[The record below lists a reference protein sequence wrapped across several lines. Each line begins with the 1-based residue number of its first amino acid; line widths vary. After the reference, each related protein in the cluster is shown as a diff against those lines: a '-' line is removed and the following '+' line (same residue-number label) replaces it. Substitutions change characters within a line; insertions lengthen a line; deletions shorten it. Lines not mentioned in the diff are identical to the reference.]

1 MSRIVYPPEAAAV
14 LDITKA
20 PYFADNTGKT
30 DCTQILISILD
41 DIARHS
47 IEGMERTMSRLQSD
61 PRPTFRLENSF
72 ENRKTDGVLFGIFP
86 DRLPPSRIIYFPKG
100 TYLVSDTICY
110 SMDNLQNFMGS
121 EMDWCIRF
129 QGESR
134 TESIIRLKD
143 SCKGFERGMARPV
156 VSFIREDEGSNV
168 AMSNYFRNL
177 TIDTGAGNPG
187 AVGLEFF
194 GNNSAAVRDVTIRS
208 GDPQRRGTAGL
219 SVSRPKA
226 SGCLFQNVEIDG
238 FDYGVRFHTDDT
250 YLVCEHLH
258 LKNQRIRGISI
269 HGPVVSIRKLT
280 SRNEKPAVTVK
291 RNSSHVV
298 LIDADLSG
306 GLPDAPAIEFLDGQL
321 FARNIRTGGY
331 LCAAGRRY
339 NAGWGAEILIKETS
353 IGEFVSHPPVT
364 LSEGQSAR
372 SLNLPVEEAPVPEW
386 EAGFEQ
392 WTHPGKYG
400 AAGDGIADDT
410 DAVQQAMDSG
420 KSVIYFQPGR
430 YLINRPV
437 KIPAQVRRINFMF
450 ADLAAGGSLQKMKN
464 RGMFKVAGES
474 GEPLLI
480 EDLFSFEMNYGDHY
494 LVEHASPRTLIL
506 RDIHSQSCAAYIN
519 TGGGGN
525 VFIENVIST
534 TGIFDDTW
542 QQPCFV
548 FKNQKAWC
556 RQIDPEYTPD
566 KIINDGGELFVMG
579 FKTEGEGVAFTT
591 RNGGKT
597 EILGGI
603 LYFGANNEIPAVL
616 NDESD
621 VSVTASTTGT
631 TSRHLFK
638 IAVKEILGGEI
649 REAGHERFPIRFRE
663 QYAIPL
669 YAGRR
674 RKKS

>member
-1 MSRIVYPPEAAAV
+1 MSRIVYPPEAKAV

-30 DCTQILISILD
+30 DCTQILVSILD

-47 IEGMERTMSRLQSD
+47 LEGMKRTMDRLQSD

-72 ENRKTDGVLFGIFP
+72 ENRKAGGVLFGIFP
-86 DRLPPSRIIYFPKG
+86 DGLPPSRIIYFPKG
-100 TYLVSDTICY
+100 TYLISDTICY
-110 SMDNLQNFMGS
+110 SLDNLQNFMGS
-121 EMDWCIRF
+121 EINWCIRF

-143 SCKGFERGMARPV
+143 RCKGFERGMARPV
-156 VSFIREDEGSNV
+156 ISFIRNDEGSNI
-168 AMSNYFRNL
+168 AMSNYFRDL

-194 GNNSAAVRDVTIRS
+194 GNNSAAVRNVTIRS
-208 GDPQRRGTAGL
+208 GDPEGRGAAGL
-219 SVSRPKA
+219 SVSRKR
-226 SGCLFQNVEIDG
+226 STGCLFQNIEIEG
-238 FDYGVRFHTDDT
+238 FDYGMRFHADDT
-250 YLVCEHLH
+250 YLVCDHVRLT
-258 LKNQRIRGISI
+258 NQRIRGMSI
-269 HGPVVSIRKLT
+269 AGPVISVRDLK
-280 SRNEKPAVTVK
+280 SRNRNPAVTV
-291 RNSSHVV
+291 NGNMSHVV
-298 LIDADLSG
+298 LIGADLSEG
-306 GLPDAPAIEFLDGQL
+306 APDAPAVEILNGQI

-331 LCAAGRRY
+331 LCAAGRTY
-339 NAGWGAEILIKETS
+339 SAGWGAEPLVKETS
-353 IGEFVSHPPVT
+353 IDEYTSHPPVT
-364 LSEGQSAR
+364 LSANQVPR
-372 SLNLPVEEAPVPEW
+372 SLNLSFEEAPVPEW
-386 EAGFEQ
+386 EPDFEQ

-400 AAGDGIADDT
+400 AAGDGVTDDT

-437 KIPAQVRRINFMF
+437 TVPAHVRRINFMF
-450 ADLAAGGSLQKMKN
+450 ADLAAGKTLREMKT
-464 RGMFKVAGES
+464 RGMFTASGES

-480 EDLFSFEMNYGDHY
+480 EDLFSFEMNYGAHY

-556 RQIDPEYTPD
+556 RQINPEYTPD
-566 KIINDGGELFVMG
+566 KIINDGGQLVIMG
-579 FKTEGEGVAFTT
+579 FKTEGEGIAFTT
-591 RNGGKT
+591 RNGGRT

-631 TSRHLFK
+631 TSSHLFK
-638 IAVKEILGGEI
+638 TAVKEILGGEI
-649 REAGHERFPIRFRE
+649 REAGHERFPVRFRE